1 VPARLKLK
9 QSDAWQKLSSP
20 LSPQFCVCITGKPE
34 RRLEAAALLADVAF
48 EVQLDLCTLVNVDS
62 ARRAVASFD
71 GESENHGLAKS
82 GKYCVQ
88 HLSIPSTSRG
98 RPWWLC
104 SRDWKSR
111 DHVQIPV
118 TPTESRLSSVMPLQR
133 QTSLQYAHKRAASIA
148 AAASYPP
155 YRPLLCL
162 REDHVGLQF
171 VPLRMAK
178 VAHDGLTHIF
188 AILFPS
194 GCSCSLIRAG
204 FWSRFV
210 LRVRQ
215 PSSAHSREADH
226 RTRKRFSKTP
236 TV

>member
-1 VPARLKLK
+1 
-9 QSDAWQKLSSP
+9 
-20 LSPQFCVCITGKPE
+20 VCITGKPE

-133 QTSLQYAHKRAASIA
+133 QTSLQYAHKRAVSIA

-155 YRPLLCL
+155 YKPLLCL

-178 VAHDGLTHIF
+178 VAHDRITQ
-188 AILFPS
+188 ILDMTLPS

-204 FWSRFV
+204 FLDRF
-210 LRVRQ
+210 RIARAAAD
-215 PSSAHSREADH
+215 SAHSREAGH
-226 RTRKRFSKTP
+226 HTGKRSSKTP